1 MKRVFRYIVFLNM
14 AVPGSRETVS
24 PHAEILITNAR
35 VFTSDEK
42 NPCAEAVAVKGNCIV
57 FVGSAQE
64 AAEWRGR
71 TTRIVDGGGYTLMP
85 GFIDSHFHMLDGSLA
100 LDDMHAEFATTYEEV
115 IEVIQAFAAEHPERA
130 WLTGFGLRYIL
141 GPNHTPLHRAH
152 LDAVVADRPIFIV
165 AYDGHTAW
173 ANTLALTMAGIFN
186 GGECGLNSEIVLD
199 ENGRATGE
207 LREEGSQAKIE
218 ALIPKPDAAQKRRL
232 LKKGLKLASSLG
244 VTSIHNMDG
253 DDEQAAL
260 YAAFEDTGDLT
271 VRIYVPYSI
280 SPETPFAALEKEAVA
295 LKRKYQSDMVRGGCV
310 KLFMD
315 GVIESYTGLLVDEY
329 TDLPGRRGAS
339 NYEVEHFNR
348 MILEADRLGLQIFVH
363 SVGDGGVRRVLD
375 AYEAARRTT
384 GPRDSRHR
392 VEHVEVIHPDDV
404 HRFAELGV
412 IASMQPLH
420 APPRPDDGDVW
431 PWRVGEAR
439 WPYSFAWTTLR
450 EAGARLVFGSDWPV
464 VSQNPMLGVHNALN
478 RITWKDGIPHHRQSL
493 TEALLSYTREA
504 AYAEFQESK
513 KGQLKTGYLADMVL
527 LAKDIFQIPINEM
540 KDIKPLMTMV
550 DGRIVFEA

>member
-1 MKRVFRYIVFLNM
+1 
-14 AVPGSRETVS
+14 VS
-24 PHAEILITNAR
+24 PHTDILITNAR
-35 VFTSDEK
+35 VFTADEK
-42 NPCAEAVAVKGNCIV
+42 NPCAEAVAVKGNRIV
-57 FVGSAQE
+57 FVGSKQE

-71 TTRIVDGGGYTLMP
+71 TTRTVDGSECTLMP

-100 LDDMHAEFATTYEEV
+100 LDDMHLELAPTYKEIV
-115 IEVIQAFAAEHPERA
+115 AVIQTFAVEHPERT
-130 WLTGFGLRYIL
+130 WLTGFGLRYNL
-141 GPNHTPLHRAH
+141 GPNHVPLHRVH
-152 LDAVVADRPIFIV
+152 LDAVVADRPVFIV

-173 ANTLALTMAGIFN
+173 ANTLALKMAEIFH

-199 ENGRATGE
+199 ENGKATGE
-207 LREEGSQAKIE
+207 LREEGSQAKVE

-232 LKKGLKLASSLG
+232 LQKGLKLASSLG

-260 YAAFEDTGDLT
+260 YAAFEDSGDLT

-280 SPETPFAALEKEAVA
+280 SPETPFAALEKEAAA

-315 GVIESYTGLLVDEY
+315 GVIESYTGLLVDDY
-329 TDLPGRRGAS
+329 ADLPGRRGAS
-339 NYEVEHFNR
+339 NYKVEHFNR

-375 AYEAARRTT
+375 AYEAARRTN

-478 RITWKDGIPHHRQSL
+478 RMPWKDGIPHHRQGLS
-493 TEALLSYTREA
+493 EALLSYTREA

-513 KGQLKTGYLADMVL
+513 KGQLKIGYLADIVL
-527 LAKDIFQIPINEM
+527 LAKDIFQIPVNEM

-550 DGRIVFEA
+550 DGQIVFET